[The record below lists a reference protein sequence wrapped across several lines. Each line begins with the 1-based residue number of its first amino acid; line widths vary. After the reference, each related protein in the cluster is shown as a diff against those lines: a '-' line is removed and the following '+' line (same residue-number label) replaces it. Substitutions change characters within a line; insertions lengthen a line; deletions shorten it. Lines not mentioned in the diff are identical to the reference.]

1 LLNQNIQK
9 DKNQFMTNTKLPIG
23 TRIVYNFSK
32 LGIYGE
38 LGQGANAKIRF
49 LETVIT
55 KDELDNITLIS
66 QIPGS
71 ETWEVRDLFQRDVDD
86 NRVTNQI
93 LPYLKN
99 DTLVKYFNP
108 ITLILLPMSDSGKE
122 VLKEIEFISPEISE
136 DSQIKEVYE
145 KKNYYKFSIFD
156 NDEPLAKIEWNNQK
170 CVLVA
175 IDGQH
180 RISALKRWKSEPN
193 NKFEDWKIPVIILNI
208 FKVNKLDDT
217 ANILEVVRKT
227 FRYINTKSEEVNTAR
242 DILLNDESVNA
253 ICAQE
258 LIQFAHENDTKPI
271 LSRDRS
277 ILPLIFFDWQGRV
290 SNGKQVDFGA
300 SIKSIEEIYKW
311 FEEYILDEDGKE
323 KQRNEL
329 GLTDLI
335 PQLQSYG
342 RELPLTHDDALRVRE
357 QFRGSLLPGILYLL
371 QNFIPY
377 DQFISQ
383 ARDIEDSAVTRSD
396 LAQHAFMKLRF
407 GSHNAPS
414 DQVTAVELEFE
425 NLKVQFKNLK
435 DNFPK
440 IILLNDVGMRAV
452 VYSYGSC
459 RTELNSYLSNTK
471 PWLEYSIEF
480 TNAINEIYEEGWF
493 QNSLDPQKKVF
504 LINLLYDEADVIIN
518 YKIEQAK
525 DAFGAFLVILVFRK
539 FLNFSIITNNDFEN
553 IWGDYSSILRK
564 TYAMGRRKFYKSQL
578 SATWQGNVPDL
589 NAEIRRRAEV
599 DANSRVE
606 DFKIFLLNL

>member
-1 LLNQNIQK
+1 
-9 DKNQFMTNTKLPIG
+9 MTNTKLPIG

>member
-1 LLNQNIQK
+1 ML
-9 DKNQFMTNTKLPIG
+9 
-23 TRIVYNFSK
+23 S
-32 LGIYGE
+32 
-38 LGQGANAKIRF
+38 
-49 LETVIT
+49 
-55 KDELDNITLIS
+55 
-66 QIPGS
+66 
-71 ETWEVRDLFQRDVDD
+71 
-86 NRVTNQI
+86 
-93 LPYLKN
+93 
-99 DTLVKYFNP
+99 
-108 ITLILLPMSDSGKE
+108 
-122 VLKEIEFISPEISE
+122 
-136 DSQIKEVYE
+136 
-145 KKNYYKFSIFD
+145 
-156 NDEPLAKIEWNNQK
+156 
-170 CVLVA
+170 
-175 IDGQH
+175 
-180 RISALKRWKSEPN
+180 
-193 NKFEDWKIPVIILNI
+193 
-208 FKVNKLDDT
+208 
-217 ANILEVVRKT
+217 NILEVVRKT

-253 ICAQE
+253 ICTQE
-258 LIQFAHENDTKPI
+258 LIQFAHENDTKLI
-271 LSRDRS
+271 TDRDRS

-342 RELPLTHDDALRVRE
+342 RDMALTHEDALRVRE
-357 QFRGSLLPGILYLL
+357 QFRRTLLPGISFLL

-377 DQFISQ
+377 QQYISQ
-383 ARDIEDSAVTRSD
+383 ARDIEDSAVSRSD

-435 DNFPK
+435 NNFPK
-440 IILLNDVGMRAV
+440 IILTNDVGMRAII
-452 VYSYGSC
+452 YSYGAC
-459 RTELNSYLSNTK
+459 RTELNSYLNSTM

-480 TNAINEIYEEGWF
+480 TKAINNIYIDGWF
-493 QNSLDPQKKVF
+493 QDSINQPKKDF

-525 DAFGAFLVILVFRK
+525 DAFGALLVILVFRK
-539 FLNFSIITNNDFEN
+539 FLDYGIIDDNNFEN
-553 IWGDYSSILRK
+553 IWGDYSNVLRK

-589 NAEIRRRAEV
+589 NTEIRRLA
-599 DANSRVE
+599 DIDSNSRVE
-606 DFKIFLLNL
+606 DFKLFLTNP

>member
-1 LLNQNIQK
+1 
-9 DKNQFMTNTKLPIG
+9 MTNTKLPIG

-122 VLKEIEFISPEISE
+122 VLKEIEFISPELSN
-136 DSQIKEVYE
+136 DNQIKEVYE

-208 FKVNKLDDT
+208 FKVNELDDT

-342 RELPLTHDDALRVRE
+342 IELPLTHDDALRVRE
-357 QFRGSLLPGILYLL
+357 QFRSSLLPGILYLL

-377 DQFISQ
+377 NQFISQ
-383 ARDIEDSAVTRSD
+383 ARDIEDSAITRSD

-493 QNSLDPQKKVF
+493 QNSLDPRKKVF

-539 FLNFSIITNNDFEN
+539 LLNFSIITNNDFEN

-606 DFKIFLLNL
+606 DFKIFLLNP